1 MANEERDH
9 LLKEIEEIR
18 TTIETLRPGMYEQQ
32 IELGTESELRRSK
45 LTSLRK
51 ELARDMELLHAD
63 HSY

>member
-1 MANEERDH
+1 
-9 LLKEIEEIR
+9 
-18 TTIETLRPGMYEQQ
+18 MYEQQ
-32 IELGTESELRRSK
+32 IELGAESELRRSK

>member
-9 LLKEIEEIR
+9 LLKEIDEIR
-18 TTIETLRPGMYEQQ
+18 TRIETLRPGMYEQQ
-32 IELGTESELRRSK
+32 IELGAESELRRSK
-45 LTSLRK
+45 LTRLRK